1 MLLQSMIKLLL
12 KKPSKH
18 IFQLFDDKIGF
29 KKPSLHVLGQDE
41 CYNCWVHDLKKPLEY
56 EKQNKR

>member
-1 MLLQSMIKLLL
+1 MIKLLL

-18 IFQLFDDKIGF
+18 IFQLLDDKIGF
-29 KKPSLHVLGQDE
+29 KRPSLHVLGQDE

-56 EKQNKR
+56 EI